1 MRTIDSL
8 KSPLV
13 NGRIIKTDTPI
24 KEYLECNS
32 WAIQDNGTPRV
43 LSRSDLCDI
52 YACPHK
58 WYRASAMGK
67 LEPDRPTPSMDFG
80 SLVDCLLLQPARF
93 NEYYILAPPTYETT
107 KGEIKSWT
115 WKSSTCRE
123 WREEQEATGI
133 MVCIGEKLDE
143 AQAAL
148 NEFRCH
154 PKYGE
159 QTKRLISNSTHQ
171 VFVIAEYHDEET
183 GLVVPVKCLTD
194 IVPNSDDPEFGK
206 CLFDL
211 KTAVD
216 ASPRKWARAVAD
228 NNYHVQ
234 AAINL
239 DCHNAVA
246 GAERIEFRHLI
257 IENVAPWEPAFRF
270 LSSGGEVDFV
280 NAGRAKYLAALRTYC
295 HCMKTGEWPSYAPL
309 GMVLDDGYEA
319 VEMQAWMV

>member
-1 MRTIDSL
+1 MRIIDSL

-13 NGRIIKTDTPI
+13 NGRIIKSDCAI
-24 KEYLECNS
+24 KQYLDSKGGGFSELN
-32 WAIQDNGTPRV
+32 I
-43 LSRSDLCDI
+43 LSRSDLCAI
-52 YACPHK
+52 FTCPHK
-58 WYRASAMGK
+58 WLRAGAMGK

-93 NEYYILAPPTYETT
+93 VEYYLSAPRTYETKNGET
-107 KGEIKSWT
+107 KDWT

-123 WREEQEATGI
+123 WRDEQEAKGF
-133 MVCIGEKLDE
+133 MVCTEEKLAE
-143 AQAAL
+143 AKAAL
-148 NEFRCH
+148 FELLNN
-154 PKYGE
+154 PKYGV
-159 QTKRLISNSTHQ
+159 QTKRLIANSTHQ

-183 GLVVPVKCLTD
+183 GLIVPVKCLTD
-194 IVPNSDDPEFGK
+194 IVPFAEDPEFGK

-211 KTAVD
+211 KTACD

-246 GAERIEFRHLI
+246 GTERIEFRHLI
-257 IENVAPWEPAFRF
+257 IENEAPWEPAFRF

-280 NAGRAKYLAALRTYC
+280 NAGRSKYLAALRTYC
-295 HCMKTGEWPSYAPL
+295 RCMKTKEWPSYAPL
-309 GMVLDDGYEA
+309 GMVLADGYEA
-319 VEMQAWMV
+319 VDMQSWMLD